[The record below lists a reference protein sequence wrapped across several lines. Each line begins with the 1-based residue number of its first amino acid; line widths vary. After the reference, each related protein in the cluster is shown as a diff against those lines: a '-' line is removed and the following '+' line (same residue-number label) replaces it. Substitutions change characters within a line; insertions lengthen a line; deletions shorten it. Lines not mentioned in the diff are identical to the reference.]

1 MTIDLLPSGAVRYHE
16 GAAVR
21 RGLSP
26 RPYLTATAPGGAP
39 ATEVSPDDHLHH
51 LGLSLALPDVSG
63 ASFWGGS
70 TYRRGEG
77 SVMLDNHGI
86 QQVTGRDSAP
96 GRVDERLVWRA
107 RDGSAL
113 LHEERTISAQADAGQ
128 VMVSWTTRLTPA
140 AGGVTFGSPQTNGR
154 PGAFY
159 GGLFWRTALRTA
171 RVRTADGDG
180 VDAAHGSTSP
190 WIALDGEDA
199 SFVAATSTGMP
210 WFVRSEGYVG
220 FLPAVAV
227 EERRVLAPGE
237 TLLLD
242 LVVAIADDPFA
253 DPADVAGR
261 LLSGIRDAV

>member
-1 MTIDLLPSGAVRYHE
+1 MTIDVLPGGLIRYDDGTE
-16 GAAVR
+16 VR

-26 RPYLTATAPGGAP
+26 RPYLTAKTPGGAP

-51 LGLSLALPDVSG
+51 LGLSLALPDVNG

-70 TYRRGEG
+70 TFRRGEG
-77 SVMLDNHGI
+77 SVMLDNHGF
-86 QQVTGRDSAP
+86 QQVTGRESMP

-107 RDGSAL
+107 RDGRAL
-113 LHEERTISAQADAGQ
+113 LHEERTIIASFDADIVA
-128 VMVSWTTRLTPA
+128 VNWTTRLTPA
-140 AGGVTFGSPQTNGR
+140 DGEATFGSPQTNGR

-171 RVRTADGDG
+171 RIRTADGAG
-180 VDAAHGSTSP
+180 VDAAHGSPSP
-190 WIALDGEDA
+190 WVALEGDDA

-227 EERRVLAPGE
+227 EERRVLEPGE

-242 LVVAIADDPFA
+242 LVVAISDAPFA
-253 DPADVAGR
+253 DPAEVAGR
-261 LLSGIRDAV
+261 LLAGVRDAV

>member
-1 MTIDLLPSGAVRYHE
+1 MTIDLLPDGAVRCHD
-16 GAAVR
+16 GAEVP

-51 LGLSLALPDVSG
+51 LGLSLALPDVNG

-86 QQVTGRDSAP
+86 QQVITRESAP
-96 GRVDERLVWRA
+96 GRVDERLVWSA
-107 RDGSAL
+107 RDGRAL
-113 LHEERTISAQADAGQ
+113 LDEKRTITASTGDDG
-128 VMVSWTTRLTPA
+128 VCVSWTTRLTPA

-171 RVRTADGDG
+171 GVRTADGEG

-190 WIALDGEDA
+190 WIAIDGGDA

-210 WFVRSEGYVG
+210 WFVRSVGYVG

-227 EERRVLAPGE
+227 EERRVLEPGE

-242 LVVAIADDPFA
+242 LVVAIADAPFA

-261 LLSGIRDAV
+261 LLAGVRDAV